1 MPLHIH
7 SRERRQH
14 ARSLFR
20 TRVLVANLDQIRLLQ
35 RLHIEAAR
43 QFADRMFDLLG
54 PLRIRGVS
62 GNQFRHGHN
71 FFQQILV
78 AQQFDFG
85 IQLFLGNVRSGEI
98 HGARGWDE
106 TTGS

>member
-54 PLRIRGVS
+54 PPESGVS
-62 GNQFRHGHN
+62 AGTSSAMATL
-71 FFQQILV
+71 FQQILV

-85 IQLFLGNVRSGEI
+85 IQLFS
-98 HGARGWDE
+98 
-106 TTGS
+106 